1 MLAFSRL
8 HGRSAVIAPAALTC
22 AILLLAAC
30 KDKPEVVVKPD
41 GSTTVMT
48 SSEGATV
55 ESADDG
61 ESLELSTALPAFAPA
76 YPGARLRTQLSD
88 GNSDGKNGGKGG
100 LVVFETADPIEKV
113 AAFYDARAKEHG
125 MKAAMVVNEPDSAVR
140 IFSGKSGKDGRAG
153 GALVA
158 ISRSKTG
165 DNTDIVI
172 TAGMEDAQIK
182 RMETQKDGW
191 RDAARPIRLQ

>member
-1 MLAFSRL
+1 MLAFSRP
-8 HGRSAVIAPAALTC
+8 HGTSAVTAPAAMVC

-30 KDKPEVVVKPD
+30 RDKPEVVVKPD

-48 SSEGATV
+48 SSDGATV

-61 ESLELSTALPAFAPA
+61 KSLELSTELPAYAPA
-76 YPGARLRTQLSD
+76 YPGARVRTQLSD
-88 GNSDGKNGGKGG
+88 GNSGGKGGKGG
-100 LVVFETADPIEKV
+100 LVVFETADSIETV

-140 IFSGKSGKDGRAG
+140 IFSGKSGADGRAG

-158 ISRSKTG
+158 ISRSDKG
-165 DNTDIVI
+165 DSTDIVI

-182 RMETQKDGW
+182 RMESQKDGW